1 MLICKLQLMHVA
13 RAGGISESLLL
24 AGSKVQMTSRFPQQF
39 DLPTVTHSRR
49 RTMATLG
56 DQAVGGVLML
66 VGLFIWLYYTA
77 WTIVTVS

>member
-1 MLICKLQLMHVA
+1 MQIASMHVA
-13 RAGGISESLLL
+13 RAGPISESLVLD
-24 AGSKVQMTSRFPQQF
+24 T
-39 DLPTVTHSRR
+39 LPDFHNNLTFRLCTAVSHRR
-49 RTMATLG
+49 ATMATLG